1 MERAGLT
8 ETVRKRLE
16 KLPAPYAN
24 AFGVVPLPPPV
35 DAPDLRLIMSRL
47 EVAARSMERVQTLA
61 AEMKSAFLVSRVLPK
76 KEAVASSAI
85 ENTFSTLDAL
95 LDEEVA
101 DEPAEISKATIQVRD
116 YAIALED
123 LVPEAR
129 KAGRSIFTP
138 ALLQRLHQAL
148 MASDPNYED
157 VPGELR
163 TQVVWIGGTR
173 TDISRST
180 YNPTPPDKVAACL
193 SDTLSYMRCDN
204 DQDLSQSLI
213 TRMAIAHAHFEA
225 VHPFR
230 DGNGRVGRLL
240 LPLMMA
246 AEGLTPIYLSPY
258 IEANKSAYYAALKAA
273 QQRLELHEI
282 VGFLCDAVIATVD
295 DLLDARAALEKIRIG
310 WEGRRKFRRGSA
322 SLRALDL
329 LQDYPVMTG
338 NRLAALLEVSKPAAF
353 EAIAQLVE
361 AGILTERT
369 GYTRN
374 RVFVAKEVL
383 SVMNR
388 RDNRATA

>member
-1 MERAGLT
+1 MQRAGLV
-8 ETVRKRLE
+8 EAVRRRLE
-16 KLPAPYAN
+16 KLPEPYTN

-35 DAPDLRLIMSRL
+35 EAPDLQPILSRL
-47 EVAARSMERVQTLA
+47 EAAVRAMERVQTLA
-61 AEMKSAFLVSRVLPK
+61 AEMRSAFLISRVLPK

-85 ENTFSTLDAL
+85 ENTFSTLDEL
-95 LDEEVA
+95 LDEELA
-101 DEPAEISKATIQVRD
+101 GDPAETSTATMQVRD
-116 YAIALED
+116 YAIALEG

-129 KAGRSIFTP
+129 KAGRSLFTP
-138 ALLQRLHQAL
+138 NLVQRLHRTL
-148 MASDPNYED
+148 MASDPDYED

-163 TQVVWIGGTR
+163 TRVVWIGGTR

-180 YNPTPPDKVAACL
+180 YNPTPPDRIAACL
-193 SDTLSYMRCDN
+193 GDTLRYMRCDD

-240 LPLMMA
+240 LPIMMA

-258 IEANKSAYYAALKAA
+258 IEANKLAYYAALKAA

-282 VGFLCDAVIATVD
+282 VGFMCDAVVSTVD
-295 DLLDARAALEKIRIG
+295 DLLEARSALEKLRIG

-329 LQDYPVMTG
+329 LQDYPVMTAS
-338 NRLAALLEVSKPAAF
+338 RLAELLEVSKPTAF
-353 EAIAQLVE
+353 EAITQLVE

-369 GYTRN
+369 GYARN
-374 RVFVAKEVL
+374 RIFVAKEVL
-383 SVMNR
+383 
-388 RDNRATA
+388 AIW